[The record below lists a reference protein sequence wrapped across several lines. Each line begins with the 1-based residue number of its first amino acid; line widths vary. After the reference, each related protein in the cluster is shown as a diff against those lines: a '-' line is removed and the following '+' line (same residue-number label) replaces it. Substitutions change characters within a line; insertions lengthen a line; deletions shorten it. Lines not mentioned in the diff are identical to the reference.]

1 MNRFDQIL
9 AKAEAES
16 DKRYVAEV
24 RRLLDEF
31 IAERKRFETNAD
43 AEKNSWLQ
51 ERDAWRGQKEVER
64 ESLRQDRAK
73 LEADRDAFVQE
84 RPTLNAERQKRLD
97 HLAKM
102 P

>member
-51 ERDAWRGQKEVER
+51 ERDAWR
-64 ESLRQDRAK
+64 
-73 LEADRDAFVQE
+73 
-84 RPTLNAERQKRLD
+84 
-97 HLAKM
+97 
-102 P
+102 